1 MAKKEISLRKKNAR
15 DLKKAFR
22 EHMQKQEEKK
32 KACAK

>member
-1 MAKKEISLRKKNAR
+1 MAKKEINWRKKNAR

-22 EHMQKQEEKK
+22 EHLQKQEEKQ